1 MKIKV
6 SFSKIVDA
14 DSIDDAYTKIM
25 DDFEVLVGENLGS
38 TVERYSDGGEI
49 PPSAMVHEAVRAVER
64 YSNGGGIP
72 PWENAA
78 IPQPTYEKTT
88 YMRCHTEITEMNGF
102 TFEDLGEHTGYGEGS
117 IKDWTDQ

>member
-6 SFSKIVDA
+6 SFSKVVDA
-14 DSIDDAYTKIM
+14 DSIDDAYAKIM

-38 TVERYSDGGEI
+38 TVEKYFDSSE
-49 PPSAMVHEAVRAVER
+49 
-64 YSNGGGIP
+64 IP

-88 YMRCHTEITEMNGF
+88 HMKRDTEVTEMNGF

-117 IKDWTDQ
+117 IQDWTDDQ

>member
-6 SFSKIVDA
+6 SFTKVVDA
-14 DSIDDAYTKIM
+14 DSVDDAYAKIM
-25 DDFEVLVGENLGS
+25 DDLEILVGDNLGL
-38 TVERYSDGGEI
+38 TVEKYFDSSE
-49 PPSAMVHEAVRAVER
+49 
-64 YSNGGGIP
+64 IP

-78 IPQPTYEKTT
+78 FPQPTYEKTT

-117 IKDWTDQ
+117 IQDWTDDQ